1 MEGIFIFEAIL
12 VLLILGYQW
21 RVYQANLA
29 KINQITGLFP
39 GAENLSVARR
49 TGKENPLAAAAP
61 GLSLEQQWEKLLYGE
76 YFREFSPT
84 NPVLKRIIA
93 VDAEEL
99 HIEVQNGETPFY
111 TIAIDKFRQLLNNGN
126 LYLASAAPA
135 VSPPDSA
142 EQGET
147 FDLIEVR
154 EPSATFQK
162 IIQSTNDYLRV
173 NKGAAAD
180 FNILKDVAERY
191 AEAQDNEVQSTVA
204 TPLYVGL
211 LGTFSGV
218 IIGLS
223 SLVYTGLG
231 GSAEDGS
238 SFITDQN
245 IPSFLFGVLI
255 AMAGSLCGLLLTMM
269 GNNAL
274 KNARST
280 RDRLKND
287 YYTFLQTHLLPKLN
301 SDMAA
306 SLGNLKSV
314 LDSFNRDFLDKIMGF
329 RPIVESLTDNISTQ
343 KEFIQKLDEIGF
355 TQMANANLQV
365 FDKIKES
372 ERLFLNFLQY
382 QEALNESVRKGGE
395 LTTNITQVLN
405 RLTKLQEGFDQVPG
419 YLQQHDE
426 SIQRQIN
433 FFARHE
439 EELDTIANRTE
450 QYFDKAAL
458 KLTDLMQARLQHQER
473 DAQNAYEKW
482 QEHFRRLNEDNLY
495 QRILDYMQPFQNLT
509 GQQDTLN
516 RQQQDLAQEIKQT
529 NERLLQKIDTDSEIQ
544 QRLLQQLAVLN
555 ANVEKSM
562 EPGPLKAAMGK
573 IFGSGQNHRRKL

>member
-1 MEGIFIFEAIL
+1 MEFIFIFEALLVIL
-12 VLLILGYQW
+12 IIGYQW
-21 RVYQANLA
+21 RVYQANRT
-29 KINQITGLFP
+29 KITSIKGLFP
-39 GAENLSVARR
+39 PKENLKVARR
-49 TGKENPLAAAAP
+49 ALGSKEQEAAP
-61 GLSLEQQWEKLLYGE
+61 GASLEKQWDRLLYGE
-76 YFREFSPT
+76 PFREFSPT
-84 NPVLKRIIA
+84 NPVAKRIIA

-99 HIEVQNGETPFY
+99 HIEAQHGETPFY
-111 TIAIDKFRQLLNNGN
+111 TIKIEKFKQLLNDGN
-126 LYLASAAPA
+126 IYLVDAATP
-135 VSPPDSA
+135 VPT
-142 EQGET
+142 ET
-147 FDLIEVR
+147 EENTVHVDLIEVQA
-154 EPSATFQK
+154 PSPTFQEINK
-162 IIQSTNDYLRV
+162 STNEYLRL

-191 AEAQDNEVQSTVA
+191 AEAQDNEVQSAIA

-218 IIGLS
+218 ILGLS
-223 SLVYTGLG
+223 SLVWAGLG
-231 GSAEDGS
+231 SSPEDGS
-238 SFITDQN
+238 SFITDEN

-255 AMAGSLCGLLLTMM
+255 AMAGSFFGLLLTMM

-280 RDRLKND
+280 RDRHKND

-301 SDMAA
+301 SDMSA

-314 LDSFNRDFLDKIMGF
+314 LDSFNKDFLDKILGF
-329 RPIVESLTDNISTQ
+329 RPIVETLTNNISTQ
-343 KEFIQKLDEIGF
+343 KEFIQKLDQIGF

-372 ERLFLNFLQY
+372 ERLFMNFLQY

-395 LTTNITQVLN
+395 LTQNITQVLS

-419 YLQQHDE
+419 YLQKHDE
-426 SIQRQIN
+426 TIQRQIN

-450 QYFDKAAL
+450 QYFDKASL
-458 KLTDLMQARLQHQER
+458 KLTDLMQARLEHQER

-482 QEHFRRLNEDNLY
+482 GEHFRKLNEDNLY
-495 QRILDYMQPFQNLT
+495 QRILDYMKPFQSLNY
-509 GQQDTLN
+509 QQDNLN
-516 RQQQDLAQEIKQT
+516 HQQRDLAQEIKQT
-529 NERLLQKIDTDSEIQ
+529 NERLLKKIDTDTEIQ
-544 QRLLQQLAVLN
+544 QKLLQQLAVLN

-562 EPGPLKAAMGK
+562 APGPLKAAMSRL
-573 IFGSGQNHRRKL
+573 FGTGQNNGRKA

>member
-1 MEGIFIFEAIL
+1 MEGIFIFEALLVIL
-12 VLLILGYQW
+12 IIGYQW
-21 RVYQANLA
+21 RVYQANRK
-29 KINQITGLFP
+29 KIEEVETLFP
-39 GAENLSVARR
+39 SKENLSVTRR
-49 TGKENPLAAAAP
+49 PLSAKTSSALP
-61 GLSLEQQWEKLLYGE
+61 EITQDQQWDKLLYGE
-76 YFREFSPT
+76 AFREFSPT
-84 NPVLKRIIA
+84 NPVVKRIIA
-93 VDAEEL
+93 VDSEEL
-99 HIEVQNGETPFY
+99 HIEAQNGETPFY
-111 TIAIDKFRQLLNNGN
+111 TIKIEKFRQLLQNGN
-126 LYLASAAPA
+126 IYLVNALAPVLA
-135 VSPPDSA
+135 PPQ
-142 EQGET
+142 EQERESEV
-147 FDLIEVR
+147 DLIEATS
-154 EPSATFQK
+154 PSPTFLE
-162 IIQSTNDYLRV
+162 INQSTNEYLRL

-191 AEAQDNEVQSTVA
+191 SDSLDSEVQSTIG

-218 IIGLS
+218 ILGLS
-223 SLVYTGLG
+223 SLVWTGLTSSG
-231 GSAEDGS
+231 EEGS

-255 AMAGSLCGLLLTMM
+255 AMAGSFCGLLFTMM
-269 GNNAL
+269 GNYAL
-274 KNARST
+274 KNART
-280 RDRLKND
+280 LRDRRKND

-301 SDMAA
+301 SDMSA

-314 LDSFNRDFLDKIMGF
+314 LDSFNKDFLDKILGF
-329 RPIVESLTDNISTQ
+329 RPIVETLTDNISTQ
-343 KEFIQKLDEIGF
+343 KEFIQKLDQIGF

-372 ERLFLNFLQY
+372 ERLFMNFLQY

-395 LTTNITQVLN
+395 LTQNINQVLN

-426 SIQRQIN
+426 SIQRQIQ

-495 QRILDYMQPFQNLT
+495 QRILDYMRPFENLNP
-509 GQQDTLN
+509 QQENLN
-516 RQQQDLAQEIKQT
+516 RQQQDLAQELKQT
-529 NERLLQKIDTDSEIQ
+529 NERLLRKIDTDTEIQ
-544 QRLLQQLAVLN
+544 QKLLQQLAVLN

-562 EPGPLKAAMGK
+562 EPGAFKAALGK
-573 IFGSGQNHRRKL
+573 IFGTGASNGRKG